1 MIAELKSLI
10 DNKILSTNESYF
22 DIAFHRGFIIDT
34 NENEEYT
41 IQVSYSSDS
50 EKILTYYENKKDFE
64 LKELLDLPIQDGAK
78 ATIKGYIEDKIS
90 PYDFLVK
97 CNIFTYPKWRV
108 LATSNKREKLENIF
122 SLLKEFRELI
132 NQGFINTLVSDFD
145 FISGKKRRN
154 KIIETRPKCFD
165 GLCVE
170 SNISKIFPF
179 AREVVF

>member
-1 MIAELKSLI
+1 MIN
-10 DNKILSTNESYF
+10 NKILSPSESYF
-22 DIAFHRGFIIDT
+22 DLAFERGFKIEKNID
-34 NENEEYT
+34 EEYFM
-41 IQVSYSSDS
+41 QVAYSSDS
-50 EKILTYYENKKDFE
+50 ERILAYYENKKDFK
-64 LKELLDLPIQDGAK
+64 LKELLSLPIQEGVK
-78 ATIKGYIEDKIS
+78 KTIKRHIEDKTA

-97 CNIFTYPKWRV
+97 CNIFLYPKWKI
-108 LATSNKREKLENIF
+108 LATSKKRENLEYIF
-122 SLLKEFRELI
+122 SLLKEFRELL

>member
-1 MIAELKSLI
+1 MI
-10 DNKILSTNESYF
+10 DNKILSQCESYF
-22 DIAFHRGFIIDT
+22 DIAFERGFKIEKNID
-34 NENEEYT
+34 EEYI
-41 IQVSYSSDS
+41 IQVAYSSDS
-50 EKILTYYENKKDFE
+50 EKILAYYENKKDFE
-64 LKELLDLPIQDGAK
+64 LKELLSLPIQEGAK
-78 ATIKGYIEDKIS
+78 KTIERNIEYKIT

-97 CNIFTYPKWRV
+97 CNIFNHPKWKI
-108 LATSNKREKLENIF
+108 LATNKKSENLEYIF

-132 NQGFINTLVSDFD
+132 NQELINTLVSDFD

-154 KIIETRPKCFD
+154 KINEIRPKCFD

>member
-1 MIAELKSLI
+1 MIAELKHLI
-10 DNKILSTNESYF
+10 DNKILSQNESYF
-22 DIAFHRGFIIDT
+22 DIAFHRGFII
-34 NENEEYT
+34 EQISKEEY
-41 IQVSYSSDS
+41 IIKVSYSSDS

-78 ATIKGYIEDKIS
+78 TTIKGYIQDNIT

-97 CNIFTYPKWRV
+97 CNIFTYPKWKI
-108 LATSNKREKLENIF
+108 LASSNKRENLEYIF

-132 NQGFINTLVSDFD
+132 DKGFIDTLVSDFD
-145 FISGKKRRN
+145 FIIGKKRRN
-154 KIIETRPKCFD
+154 KVIETRPKCFD

-170 SNISKIFPF
+170 NNISKIFPF